1 MPTPVTTNTPV
12 RNFRIYTGFTKAP
25 DNDVCNLALDVSA
38 ALDGHPVFTTPP
50 VTSAQLTALEG
61 TFSTDMTAARK
72 LGTDRTLAKTSRA
85 ALLDALVQDA
95 LYCQGL
101 ARHDLNTLLTSGYEV
116 VSNNRTPGP
125 LDTPQIDSIDNS
137 VSGQLTVRGGAV
149 MNGRMYQLQFSLDNG
164 ATWTNTGANYTS
176 ARRMLLTP
184 TTAGKMY
191 LIQIC
196 ALGGSTGQSAWS
208 NPVQHHGHLKGIFG
222 RFENDLMQTLPKS
235 AAGVKRFVPAVFVQ
249 FIFIRRILRFC

>member
-1 MPTPVTTNTPV
+1 MPAPVITNTPV

-25 DNDVCNLALDVSA
+25 DNDVCNVALDVSG

-50 VTSAQLTALEG
+50 FTTAQLIALEG

-72 LGTDRTLAKTSRA
+72 LGMDRTLAKKISRQ

-116 VSNNRTPGP
+116 VSTNRTPGP
-125 LDTPQIDSIDNS
+125 LDTPQINSIDNS
-137 VSGQLTVRGGAV
+137 VNGELTVRGAAV
-149 MNGRMYQLQFSLDNG
+149 LNGRMYQLQYSLDNG
-164 ATWTNTGANYTS
+164 ATWTNGGSFTS
-176 ARRMLLTP
+176 ACRMTLTP
-184 TTAGKMY
+184 TTPGKMY
-191 LIQIC
+191 VMQIC

-208 NPVQHHGHLKGIFG
+208 NPVSI
-222 RFENDLMQTLPKS
+222 MAT
-235 AAGVKRFVPAVFVQ
+235 
-249 FIFIRRILRFC
+249 

>member
-1 MPTPVTTNTPV
+1 MPNTPV

-25 DNDVCNLALDVSA
+25 DNDVCNLTLDVASA
-38 ALDGHPVFTTPP
+38 LNGHPVFTTPP
-50 VTSAQLTALEG
+50 FTSTQLTTLQT

-72 LGTDRTLAKTSRA
+72 LGTDRTLAKNISRQ
-85 ALLDALVQDA
+85 ALVDALVQDA

-125 LDTPQIDSIDNS
+125 LDTPQIVSIDNS

-149 MNGRMYQLQFSLDNG
+149 LNGRMYQLQFSLDNG
-164 ATWTNTGANYTS
+164 ATWTNAGVNYTS
-176 ARRMLLTP
+176 ARRMPLTP
-184 TTAGKMY
+184 TTPGKTY

-208 NPVQHHGHLKGIFG
+208 NPMSV
-222 RFENDLMQTLPKS
+222 MAT
-235 AAGVKRFVPAVFVQ
+235 
-249 FIFIRRILRFC
+249 

>member
-1 MPTPVTTNTPV
+1 MPAPVTTNTPV

-25 DNDVCNLALDVSA
+25 DNDVCNLTLDVSD

-50 VTSAQLTALEG
+50 VTSVQLTALEG
-61 TFSTDMTAARK
+61 TFAADMTAARK
-72 LGTDRTLAKTSRA
+72 LGTDRTLAKNISRQ

-125 LDTPQIDSIDNS
+125 LDTPQIVSIDNS

-149 MNGRMYQLQFSLDNG
+149 LNGRMYQLQFSL
-164 ATWTNTGANYTS
+164 AT
-176 ARRMLLTP
+176 ARRGRMRASITRAR
-184 TTAGKMY
+184 AGCCSR
-191 LIQIC
+191 QRRR
-196 ALGGSTGQSAWS
+196 A
-208 NPVQHHGHLKGIFG
+208 
-222 RFENDLMQTLPKS
+222 
-235 AAGVKRFVPAVFVQ
+235 KR
-249 FIFIRRILRFC
+249 I

>member
-1 MPTPVTTNTPV
+1 MPTTNTPV

-25 DNDVCNLALDVSA
+25 DNDVCNVALDVLA
-38 ALDGHPVFTTPP
+38 ALNAHPVFTTPP
-50 VTSAQLTALEG
+50 VSLLQLAEMES
-61 TFSTDMTAARK
+61 TFSSDMTAARQ
-72 LGTDRTLAKTSRA
+72 LGKDRTLAKSISRQ

-125 LDTPQIDSIDNS
+125 LDTPVINSIDNS
-137 VSGQLTVRGGAV
+137 VSGQLTVRGSAV
-149 MNGRMYQLQFSLDNG
+149 LNGRMYQLQFSLDNG
-164 ATWTNTGANYTS
+164 VTWTNANVNYTS

-184 TTAGKMY
+184 TTPGKLY

-208 NPVQHHGHLKGIFG
+208 NPVSV
-222 RFENDLMQTLPKS
+222 MAT
-235 AAGVKRFVPAVFVQ
+235 
-249 FIFIRRILRFC
+249 

>member
-1 MPTPVTTNTPV
+1 MPTTNTPV

-25 DNDVCNLALDVSA
+25 DNDVSNLTLDVA
-38 ALDGHPVFTTPP
+38 GALNGHPVFTTPP
-50 VTSAQLTALEG
+50 FTSPQLTTLQA

-72 LGTDRTLAKTSRA
+72 LGTDRTLAKNISRQS
-85 ALLDALVQDA
+85 LVDALMQDA

-125 LDTPQIDSIDNS
+125 LDTPQIVSIDNS

-149 MNGRMYQLQFSLDNG
+149 LNGRMYQLQFSLDNG
-164 ATWTNTGANYTS
+164 VTWTNAGANYTS
-176 ARRMLLTP
+176 ASRMLLTP
-184 TTAGKMY
+184 TTPGKTY
-191 LIQIC
+191 LIQIN

-208 NPVQHHGHLKGIFG
+208 NAVGI
-222 RFENDLMQTLPKS
+222 MAT
-235 AAGVKRFVPAVFVQ
+235 
-249 FIFIRRILRFC
+249 